1 MRRVGLY
8 WFGDDLR
15 VSDQPG
21 LERAAREVDQLVCLY
36 VMDSAWFR
44 PSRYGQ
50 TRSLGRH
57 RERFLLE
64 SLRALDASLK
74 KLGQHLNVIWARPLD
89 ILPALITRYSIT
101 HIYRSDHPGLDER
114 RQWQW
119 LRTHYPQLT
128 FVDIENQTLFE
139 RDQLGFAL
147 ESLPD
152 TFSQFRRRVEALAID
167 EARSL
172 GGSHTGLFSASLT
185 GSLPPPPIEGRK
197 LPVPPERNGCP
208 FRGGEDAARAHRLSY
223 FGSKAPAHYKQTR
236 NALDD
241 WQSST
246 KFSPWLARGC
256 QSPRQINTALVQYE
270 QQHGANEST
279 EWIRF
284 ELLWREYFQWL
295 ARAYGPDLFRFG
307 GRPRRSPNTSFY
319 PERFRKWCE
328 GATPYPLVNA
338 AMNQLNRTGY
348 LSNRARQIVASALVN
363 ELQVDWRYGAA
374 WFEQQLLD
382 YDVGSNWGNWQYIA
396 GVGVDPRGGRH
407 FNLEKQAAQFDPDGD
422 YVRRWAGDQ
431 ELTPLDS
438 VDAADWPIARS

>member
-21 LERAAREVDQLVCLY
+21 LARAAAEVDQLICVY
-36 VMDSAWFR
+36 VVDSAWFR
-44 PSRYGQ
+44 PGPLVH
-50 TRSLGRH
+50 TRPLGIQ

-64 SLRALDASLK
+64 SLRALDTSLRAM
-74 KLGQHLNVIWARPLD
+74 GQHLNVIWARPLD
-89 ILPALITRYSIT
+89 MLPALITRYSVT
-101 HIYRSDHPGLDER
+101 DLYRSDHPGYYER
-114 RQWQW
+114 RDWQW
-119 LRTHYPQLT
+119 LREHYPQLT
-128 FVDIENQTLFE
+128 FTDVHNQTLFDP
-139 RDQLGFAL
+139 DQLGFAL
-147 ESLPD
+147 DDLPS
-152 TFSQFRRRVEALAID
+152 TFSQFRRKVEHLPIPAA
-167 EARSL
+167 
-172 GGSHTGLFSASLT
+172 TGLT
-185 GSLPPPPIEGRK
+185 ERLPPSPTGGRK
-197 LPVPPERNGCP
+197 LPPSPERDGCP
-208 FRGGEDAARAHRLSY
+208 FRGGEEAARMHRLRY
-223 FGSKAPAHYKQTR
+223 FGGEAPAHYKETR
-236 NALDD
+236 NALDN
-241 WQSST
+241 WNAST

-256 QSPRQINTALVQYE
+256 QSPRQINTALALYE

-295 ARAYGPDLFRFG
+295 ARADGPALFRFG
-307 GRPRRSPNTSFY
+307 GRSRRSPNTSFY

-338 AMNQLNRTGY
+338 AMHQLNRTGY

-374 WFEQQLLD
+374 WFEQQLID

-396 GVGVDPRGGRH
+396 GVGADPRGGRH
-407 FNLEKQAAQFDPDGD
+407 FNLEKQAAQFDPEGD
-422 YVRRWAGDQ
+422 YVRRWAGNQDV
-431 ELTPLDS
+431 TPLDS

>member
-21 LERAAREVDQLVCLY
+21 LARAAAEVDQLICLY
-36 VMDSAWFR
+36 VVDSAWFR
-44 PSRYGQ
+44 PGSLAL
-50 TRSLGRH
+50 TRPLGIH

-64 SLRALDASLK
+64 ALRALDTSLRS
-74 KLGQHLNVIWARPLD
+74 LGQHLNVIWARPLD
-89 ILPALITRYSIT
+89 IVPALISRYSIT
-101 HIYRSDHPGLDER
+101 HLYRSDHPGYYER
-114 RQWQW
+114 RDWQW
-119 LRTHYPQLT
+119 LRDHYPQLS
-128 FVDIENQTLFE
+128 FVDIQNQTLFNAE
-139 RDQLGFAL
+139 QLGFHL
-147 ESLPD
+147 TELPT
-152 TFSQFRRRVEALAID
+152 TFSQFRRRVEQRPIP
-167 EARSL
+167 EARGFL
-172 GGSHTGLFSASLT
+172 SA
-185 GSLPPPPIEGRK
+185 LPPSPAEGRK
-197 LPVPPERNGCP
+197 IPVPPERNGCR
-208 FRGGEDAARAHRLSY
+208 FRGGEDAARMHRIRY
-223 FGSKAPAHYKQTR
+223 FDSDAPAHYKHTR

-241 WQSST
+241 WASST

-256 QSPRQINTALVQYE
+256 QSPRQVNTALVNYE
-270 QQHGANEST
+270 RHYGANEST

-284 ELLWREYFQWL
+284 ELLWREYFQWM
-295 ARAYGPDLFRFG
+295 ARAYGADLYRFG
-307 GRPRRSPNTSFY
+307 GRPRRSLNTSFY

-328 GATPYPLVNA
+328 GTTPYPLVNA

-374 WFEQQLLD
+374 WFEQQLID
-382 YDVGSNWGNWQYIA
+382 YEVGSNWGNWQYIA
-396 GVGVDPRGGRH
+396 GVGADPRGGRH

-422 YVRRWAGDQ
+422 YVRRWGDDR